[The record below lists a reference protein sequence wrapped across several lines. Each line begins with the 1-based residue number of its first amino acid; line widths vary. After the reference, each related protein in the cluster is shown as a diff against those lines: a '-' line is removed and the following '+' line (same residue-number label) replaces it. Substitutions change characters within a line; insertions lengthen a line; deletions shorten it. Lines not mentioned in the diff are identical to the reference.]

1 MSNKDSITSICVVGA
16 SGDLAKK
23 KIFPA
28 LFSLYVEGSLSDKFT
43 VYGYA
48 RTDMSNQ
55 QFKDSIVSTL
65 TCRALPQWLDSIDC
79 DEQIDTFLENV
90 HYVQGQYDSAEDFA
104 DMNRLMTHE
113 ENDMIANRIFFLS
126 VPPNLFV
133 PVARNAIQEA
143 SSRTGYTRTIIEKP
157 FGRDTSSSRLLSEEL
172 LNIMSED
179 QIYRIDHYLGKEL
192 IDNLAVLRFSNIMFQ
207 PLWSRDYIHNVQ
219 ITFSEPFGTEG
230 RGGYFDNYNI
240 IRDIMQN
247 HLLQIMALFAMETPL
262 SLDAEDIR
270 DEKVKLLK
278 AVRTPRLGDTVLGQ
292 YKANKSLPSYTDDPS
307 VPNDSL
313 CPTFAAIALFIDNA
327 RWAGVPFMMKAG
339 KALHKRSAEIRV
351 QFRKV
356 PAQLYKQCGLSE
368 QHMTNELVI
377 RIQPDEAIYLK
388 MNNKMPG
395 LGVRLDNSHLDL
407 TYKTRYNKELP
418 DAYERLLLDVMNG
431 DKRLFIRGDELDA
444 AWSIFT
450 PLLHEIENEQ
460 IQPEL
465 YPYGS
470 RGPIGTYYLGSKYGV
485 YWGD

>member
-1 MSNKDSITSICVVGA
+1 
-16 SGDLAKK
+16 
-23 KIFPA
+23 
-28 LFSLYVEGSLSDKFT
+28 
-43 VYGYA
+43 
-48 RTDMSNQ
+48 
-55 QFKDSIVSTL
+55 
-65 TCRALPQWLDSIDC
+65 
-79 DEQIDTFLENV
+79 
-90 HYVQGQYDSAEDFA
+90 
-104 DMNRLMTHE
+104 MNLLMTHE
-113 ENDMIANRIFFLS
+113 ESEMIANRIFFLS

-133 PVARNAIQEA
+133 SVARNAIQEA

-157 FGRDTSSSRLLSEEL
+157 FGRDTASSRLLSEEL

-270 DEKVKLLK
+270 NEKVKLLK

-292 YKANKSLPSYTDDPS
+292 YKANKSHPSSTDDPS

-327 RWAGVPFMMKAG
+327 RWAGVPFMMKACAAQTERRDSG
-339 KALHKRSAEIRV
+339 MSQSACSVVQAVRAERTTHDERAGHSNSAGRSDLLE
-351 QFRKV
+351 
-356 PAQLYKQCGLSE
+356 
-368 QHMTNELVI
+368 
-377 RIQPDEAIYLK
+377 

-407 TYKTRYNKELP
+407 TQNQIQQGIARRARTIVV
-418 DAYERLLLDVMNG
+418 DVMN
-431 DKRLFIRGDELDA
+431 ETNV
-444 AWSIFT
+444 S
-450 PLLHEIENEQ
+450 
-460 IQPEL
+460 
-465 YPYGS
+465 S
-470 RGPIGTYYLGSKYGV
+470 
-485 YWGD
+485 